1 VCAFNIIFTHHGM
14 TDLQNVY
21 TVYSYGLWSQRINK
35 YYHWK

>member
-1 VCAFNIIFTHHGM
+1 M

-21 TVYSYGLWSQRINK
+21 TVYSYGLWSQRKNK